1 MLRCKISGESAF
13 KRFSSFNT
21 RFLLVALFA
30 VSGLMSARGEDEI
43 LVGHNAAGKLIVQI
57 EFDLPFGLPVSIF
70 HGLPGYATGEV
81 GFHSTSLDEPTNDF
95 FQLSTSADF
104 RFTLLSKDT
113 GMEILNDHG
122 SGYMNVGE
130 IFFVGQAPF
139 DTHPLW
145 NIVSGLIG
153 SSYSLAIRVVDLN
166 GIYAD
171 SDPVNLAFT
180 PQPPVLSI
188 TQALPGFIK
197 ISWDVN
203 APGLVL
209 QSATSLFPP
218 DWTNAQSGST
228 NPITLPVVGDVK
240 YFRLAK

>member
-1 MLRCKISGESAF
+1 MLLCKLSYEPRLKDFPGFIAW
-13 KRFSSFNT
+13 
-21 RFLLVALFA
+21 FLLVAFFA
-30 VSGLMSARGEDEI
+30 ASSLISARGEDEI
-43 LVGHNAAGKLIVQI
+43 LVGHNAAGKLIVHI

-70 HGLPGYATGEV
+70 PGLPGYATGEV

-104 RFTLLSKDT
+104 RFTLLSEDP

-130 IFFVGQAPF
+130 TFFVGQAPF

-145 NIVSGLIG
+145 NIVSGSVG
-153 SSYSLAIRVVDLN
+153 NSYSLAIKVIDLN
-166 GIYAD
+166 SVYAE
-171 SDPVNLAFT
+171 SEPVDLAFT

-197 ISWDVN
+197 ISWDES

-218 DWTNAQSGST
+218 DWTNAESGST